1 MGLPNE
7 VDRRL
12 AADGS
17 IDLGCL
23 GMPQR
28 LTLNTIEGFGF
39 TPWFIRGEGGENLLV
54 CRNGDSIATIDSYG
68 KFNISPNIEL
78 RDRDR

>member
-1 MGLPNE
+1 MGLPSE
-7 VDRRL
+7 VDRRM

-17 IDLGCL
+17 IDIGSL

-39 TPWFIRGEGGENLLV
+39 SPWFIRGAGGDSLLV
-54 CRNGDSIATIDSYG
+54 C
-68 KFNISPNIEL
+68 PQW
-78 RDRDR
+78 